1 MANKI
6 RFGLRRVKY
15 AIYDPSAEVY
25 ELTSDVAI
33 NTQKVYYTRSG
44 SAGSYVYTAVAS
56 PDVTDIGAYY
66 ELTSTG
72 EYGTPMSF
80 PGAVSMSMSRE
91 GGDATDFYADD
102 GVYFTFGGS
111 NGGYTV
117 ELNMAMVTDEI
128 RQALLGE
135 EVDANG
141 VQWEYTGVEPSVFA
155 LIFETQGDQNPV
167 AFTMYGC
174 KASRIETFANTK
186 SDSQEVDTDTM
197 SIRVAGSDFIVEGDT
212 KHAIQSHLVK
222 TASNVETYNAYF
234 ATVATPAV
242 AGADSS
248 SS

>member
-25 ELTSDVAI
+25 ELTQDTAI
-33 NTQKVYYTRSG
+33 DPNKVYYTRSG
-44 SAGSYVYTAVAS
+44 TAGNYTYTPVAS
-56 PDVTDIGAYY
+56 PDVADIGTYY
-66 ELTSTG
+66 EQTSTG
-72 EYGTPMSF
+72 TYGTPVSF
-80 PGAVSMSMSRE
+80 PGAVSMTMSRE

-117 ELNMAMVTDEI
+117 ELNMAMVTDAI
-128 RQALLGE
+128 RVALLGE
-135 EVDANG
+135 EVDDDG

-174 KASRIETFANTK
+174 KASRIETSANTK

-197 SIRVAGSDFIVEGDT
+197 SIRVAGSDFIVGEET
-212 KHAIQSHLVK
+212 KHAIQSHLTK
-222 TASNVETYNAYF
+222 TAENTSVYNAYF
-234 ATVATPAV
+234 AQVATPQV
-242 AGADSS
+242 A
-248 SS
+248 